1 MLFVKELVRNVKT
14 LMMFLREKRD
24 CQDYGHFSVVFSEL
38 TSHEITVQ
46 EHSACFQKICDF
58 FYLFI
63 FKNVIL
69 N

>member
-1 MLFVKELVRNVKT
+1 MMFVKELVRNVKT

-38 TSHEITVQ
+38 TSHVITVQ
-46 EHSACFQKICDF
+46 NIQHVLKKNCYL

>member
-14 LMMFLREKRD
+14 LMMFLRERRH

-46 EHSACFQKICDF
+46 NIQRVFKKMCYL

-63 FKNVIL
+63 FKNLIL

>member
-46 EHSACFQKICDF
+46 NIQHVFKKYVISFI
-58 FYLFI
+58 YLF
-63 FKNVIL
+63 
-69 N
+69 